1 MKINKKF
8 AKLHG
13 IKRHKHHPVIH
24 SLHKKHRI
32 SYMTL
37 FYMKEYGTRSHIA
50 SVIIKESMKIL
61 IIAAIISSVGG
72 VGLEN
77 VKERLVTI
85 IPLLIML
92 PALNDMIGD
101 YGTIISSKFTTMLYT
116 GKISIRTGVMKSPE
130 LRKLATTL
138 FAVALIIS
146 IYIGAVSYGMA
157 YYGGFPFDTSVF
169 LKVMAV
175 SVVCTMLLVGIIF
188 AASLAAGIYVYRKKE
203 DPNNFL
209 VPITTSLADFASMLL
224 FAFIVVRL
232 F

>member
-1 MKINKKF
+1 MKLNKKF

-13 IKRHKHHPVIH
+13 IRRHRHHPVIH
-24 SLHKKHRI
+24 AIHRKHRI
-32 SYMTL
+32 SYRTL
-37 FYMKEYGTRSHIA
+37 FYMKEYGTKSHVA
-50 SVIIKESMKIL
+50 SVIMKESMKIL
-61 IIAAIISSVGG
+61 VIAAIISSVGG
-72 VGLEN
+72 MGLEN
-77 VKERLVTI
+77 VKEKLVTI

-101 YGTIISSKFTTMLYT
+101 YGTIVSSKFTTMLYT
-116 GKISIRTGVMKSPE
+116 GRISMREGVMKSPE
-130 LRKLATTL
+130 LRKLMATL
-138 FAVALIIS
+138 FAVALITS
-146 IYIGAVSYGMA
+146 LYIGSVSYGMA
-157 YYGGFPFDTSVF
+157 YYSGFAFDPSIF

-188 AASLAAGIYVYRKKE
+188 LTSVAAGIWIYRKKE

-224 FAFIVVRL
+224 FSLIVLRL

>member
-1 MKINKKF
+1 MKLNKKF

-24 SLHKKHRI
+24 SIHRKHKI
-32 SYMTL
+32 SYKTL
-37 FYMKEYGTRSHIA
+37 FYMKEYGTKSHVA
-50 SVIIKESMKIL
+50 SVIIKESLKIL

-77 VKERLVTI
+77 VREKLVTI

-101 YGTIISSKFTTMLYT
+101 YGTIVSSKFTSMLYT
-116 GKISIRTGVMKSPE
+116 GKIDIRKSVLKSEEMKN
-130 LRKLATTL
+130 LMKTL
-138 FAVALIIS
+138 FAIALIMS
-146 IYIGAVSYGMA
+146 LYIGAVSYGMA
-157 YYGGFPFDTSVF
+157 YYSGFPFNPLIF
-169 LKVMAV
+169 LKIMAV
-175 SVVCTMLLVGIIF
+175 SVMCTMILVGIIF
-188 AASLAAGIYVYRKKE
+188 MASVASGIYIYRKKE

-209 VPITTSLADFASMLL
+209 VPITTSLADFGSMLL

>member
-24 SLHKKHRI
+24 LIHKKHRI
-32 SYMTL
+32 SYKTL
-37 FYMKEYGTRSHIA
+37 FYMKEYGTKSHVA
-50 SVIIKESMKIL
+50 SVIMKESMKIL
-61 IIAAIISSVGG
+61 IITAIISSVGG

-77 VKERLVTI
+77 VKEKLIAI

-101 YGTIISSKFTTMLYT
+101 YGTIVSSKFTAMLYT
-116 GKISIRTGVMKSPE
+116 GKIDIRKGVLKSAE
-130 LRKLATTL
+130 MRNLAKML
-138 FAVALIIS
+138 FAIALITS
-146 IYIGAVSYGMA
+146 LYIGAVSYGMA
-157 YYGGFPFDTSVF
+157 YYGGFPFDFSVF
-169 LKVMAV
+169 MKVMGV
-175 SVVCTMLLVGIIF
+175 SILCTMMLVGIIF
-188 AASLAAGIYVYRKKE
+188 LTSATAGIWIYRRKE

-209 VPITTSLADFASMLL
+209 IPITTAIADFASMLL